1 MLPISVYTSCSQSKH
16 WNKSLLRTRP
26 LLFQMAHSI
35 PPLFSGHQ
43 TFSPWSLASSKDLS
57 SKPSTPLDPLVNPK
71 STERSLE
78 LRTHSSIYPGSTPLS
93 MPGSQFHGRTLASNE
108 SSRSLSVDNGRGAKA
123 LTGTSSHLSWNATPI
138 NAPYGIIGS
147 NVSIPALP
155 SVRAESQS
163 GIPVHRQSVS
173 ASIPSVRTAV
183 PARENSSQ
191 VPPAPLS
198 APPFQTSFFPLFGPP
213 GTRQGF
219 IMPGDWTI
227 NPNGFLISENAR
239 RLNAMALE
247 VDQAELHRRV
257 SSERKDGPAM
267 GCRMCALV
275 PRLMLF
281 PCEHN
286 VCSECGSRFVT
297 ASGGMYCSCG
307 EVRMSLD
314 EIKSFY
320 ADIEQLVSSMINL
333 NIPRTW
339 DLRPSYYMPILQHQL
354 HPPPG
359 LPGPVPVSN
368 ETPQPSVSFSPV
380 PRQPPLAPPTTPQ
393 QRLVLPY
400 SSATATKEILGA
412 TNLAIDAETAIENA
426 PFVELGRH
434 ALAQNWCCVKISNV
448 AISSTRS
455 QFLKNR

>member
-1 MLPISVYTSCSQSKH
+1 
-16 WNKSLLRTRP
+16 
-26 LLFQMAHSI
+26 MAYSI

-43 TFSPWSLASSKDLS
+43 TFSPWSLGSSKDLP
-57 SKPSTPLDPLVNPK
+57 SKPTTPLDPLVNLR

-78 LRTHSSIYPGSTPLS
+78 HRAHSSIYPGSTPLP
-93 MPGSQFHGRTLASNE
+93 MLGSQFHGRALASSE
-108 SSRSLSVDNGRGAKA
+108 SSRPLSVDNSRGAKT
-123 LTGTSSHLSWNATPI
+123 LTGASSHLSWNTTPI

-147 NVSIPALP
+147 NVSMPAP
-155 SVRAESQS
+155 PPVRAENQS
-163 GIPVHRQSVS
+163 GIPAHRQSVS
-173 ASIPSVRTAV
+173 ASTPSVRTAV
-183 PARENSSQ
+183 PARENTSQ

-227 NPNGFLISENAR
+227 NPNGFLISENTR
-239 RLNAMALE
+239 RLNAMSLE

-257 SSERKDGPAM
+257 SSERKGGPAM
-267 GCRMCALV
+267 GCRMCALA

-307 EVRMSLD
+307 EVRQPLGD
-314 EIKSFY
+314 TKSFY
-320 ADIEQLVSSMINL
+320 ADPEQLVSSMVNL
-333 NIPRTW
+333 SIPRTW
-339 DLRPSYYMPILQHQL
+339 DFRPSYYMPILQHQL
-354 HPPPG
+354 PRPPE
-359 LPGPVPVSN
+359 LSGPVPASN
-368 ETPQPSVSFSPV
+368 ETSQPPVSLAPA
-380 PRQPPLAPPTTPQ
+380 PRQPSLAPPTTPQ
-393 QRLVLPY
+393 QHPVQAYP
-400 SSATATKEILGA
+400 STTATKEILGA

-448 AISSTRS
+448 HHFPQVS
-455 QFLKNR
+455 QFLNILLT

>member
-1 MLPISVYTSCSQSKH
+1 
-16 WNKSLLRTRP
+16 
-26 LLFQMAHSI
+26 MAHSI

-57 SKPSTPLDPLVNPK
+57 SKPNTPLDPLANSK
-71 STERSLE
+71 STERSLG
-78 LRTHSSIYPGSTPLS
+78 LRTHSSIYPGLTPLS
-93 MPGSQFHGRTLASNE
+93 VPGSQYHGRTLAPSE
-108 SSRSLSVDNGRGAKA
+108 SSRALSMDNSRGVKS
-123 LTGTSSHLSWNATPI
+123 LTGTSSHLSWSTTPI

-147 NVSIPALP
+147 NISIPALP
-155 SVRAESQS
+155 SVRAENQS
-163 GIPVHRQSVS
+163 GPIHRQSIS
-173 ASIPSVRTAV
+173 ASAPNVRAAAS
-183 PARENSSQ
+183 ARENASQ

-227 NPNGFLISENAR
+227 NHNGFLISENAR

-247 VDQAELHRRV
+247 VDQTELHRRV
-257 SSERKDGPAM
+257 SSERKGGPAM

-281 PCEHN
+281 PCEHS

-307 EVRMSLD
+307 EVWLPQG
-314 EIKSFY
+314 EIKSLY
-320 ADIEQLVSSMINL
+320 TNIEQLVSSMINL
-333 NIPRTW
+333 NIPHTW
-339 DLRPSYYMPILQHQL
+339 DFRPSYYMPILQHQL

-359 LPGPVPVSN
+359 LSGPVPASH
-368 ETPQPSVSFSPV
+368 EAPQTSVSFAPA
-380 PRQPPLAPPTTPQ
+380 PRHPSLAPPTTPQ
-393 QRLVLPY
+393 QRPVLSYPL
-400 SSATATKEILGA
+400 ATAAKEIPSA
-412 TNLAIDAETAIENA
+412 INLVIDAETAIENA

-448 AISSTRS
+448 HHFLYMQ
-455 QFLKNR
+455 QFLNILLT